1 MGVACFTVE
10 VGQAADEQGIQEV
23 LYELTRWRSVPCVFV
38 KQQLIGGWEETLQ
51 AHKEGKLHALL
62 EINKGTPVMNTYD
75 YDLIILGGGSG
86 GLAAAKE
93 AAKYE
98 KKVMVL
104 DFVSPTPR
112 GNRWGLGGT
121 CVNVGC
127 IPKKL
132 MHQATLLGKALND
145 ACIFGWEIK
154 QQVHHNWNSLRDCI
168 QEYIASLN
176 WNYGVSLRENS
187 ITYMNAYGEFVGS
200 HKIKAKDS
208 KGKETFYTAEVFIIS
223 TGERPMYLGIP
234 GDKEYCITSD
244 DLFSFPYCPGKTLIV
259 GASYVALECA
269 GILAG
274 LGLEVTV
281 MVRSVLL
288 RGFDQQMANKIGDH
302 MEESGIK
309 FIRHFV
315 PTKVGSVLQK
325 EHLNLRCDY
334 ENVPTTIFTPLEYG
348 TCGLSEER
356 AIEKYGERDIEVY
369 HSHFFP
375 LEWTLTSK
383 DKNKCYAKIICRIKD
398 NYRVI
403 GFHLF
408 GPNAGEITQGFAAAM
423 KCGITKEQLDST
435 IGIHPVCAEIFINL
449 TATKR
454 SGADIRVSGC

>member
-1 MGVACFTVE
+1 MLQILGELHFYSSMQVKEIFSSMGVACFTVE

-325 EHLNLRCDY
+325 EHLNLR
-334 ENVPTTIFTPLEYG
+334 VI
-348 TCGLSEER
+348 
-356 AIEKYGERDIEVY
+356 
-369 HSHFFP
+369 
-375 LEWTLTSK
+375 TSK
-383 DKNKCYAKIICRIKD
+383 M
-398 NYRVI
+398 
-403 GFHLF
+403 
-408 GPNAGEITQGFAAAM
+408 Q
-423 KCGITKEQLDST
+423 
-435 IGIHPVCAEIFINL
+435 
-449 TATKR
+449 
-454 SGADIRVSGC
+454 